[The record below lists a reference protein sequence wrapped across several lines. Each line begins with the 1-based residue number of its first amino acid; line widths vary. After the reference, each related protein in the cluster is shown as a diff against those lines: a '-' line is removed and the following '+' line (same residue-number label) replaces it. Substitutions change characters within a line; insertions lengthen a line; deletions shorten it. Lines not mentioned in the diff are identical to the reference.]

1 VERFHNITDVPGVKV
16 GNEEDKLGYTGCT
29 VLLLEKGAVCG
40 VDVRGSA
47 PGTRETDLL
56 NPVNLIDRVH
66 SICLAGG
73 SAYGLDAAS
82 GVMQFLEKKGIGL
95 DVGAGVVP
103 IVPSAVL
110 FDLPVGDPSIRPD
123 QKMGYKAASNA
134 KRGYFP
140 LGNSGAGCGAT
151 VGKIAGH
158 HRAMKG
164 GLGSASKVFP
174 NGLVVGAIVAVNAM
188 GEIRNPETGEV
199 IAGAR
204 DDQGKIKS
212 SLEWMLEQP
221 AIPLKPGTNTTIGV
235 VACNAKLTKSQASK
249 VASMAHNGLA
259 RTIYPVHTMFDGDTI
274 FSLSTGDMSASVDLI
289 GTIAADLLAEAVIL
303 AVQNAEGIEGFPS
316 SKEVMNLIKK
326 GRLQ

>member
-1 VERFHNITDVPGVKV
+1 MEQFQNITDVPGIKV
-16 GNEEDKLGYTGCT
+16 GNEENRLGYTGCT
-29 VLLLEKGAVCG
+29 VLLMEKGAVCG

-56 NPVNLIDRVH
+56 NPMNLVDRVH

-82 GVMQFLEKKGIGL
+82 GVMQFLEKEGIGL
-95 DVGAGVVP
+95 DVGVGVVP

-110 FDLPVGDPSIRPD
+110 FDLSVGDPSVRPD
-123 QKMGYKAASNA
+123 QKMGYQAASNA
-134 KRGYFP
+134 KRGRFP
-140 LGNSGAGCGAT
+140 FGNSGAGCGAT
-151 VGKIAGH
+151 VGKVAGH

-174 NGLVVGAIVAVNAM
+174 NGLIVGAIVAVNAM

-204 DDQGKIKS
+204 DDQGRIRS
-212 SLEWMLEQP
+212 SLDWMLEQT
-221 AIPLKPGTNTTIGV
+221 AIPLTAGTNTTIGV

-249 VASMAHNGLA
+249 VASMAHDGLA
-259 RTIYPVHTMFDGDTI
+259 KTIYPVHTMFDGDTI
-274 FSLSTGDMSASVDLI
+274 FSLATGDMLASVDLI

-303 AVQNAEGIEGFPS
+303 AIKNAEGIEGFPS
-316 SKEVMNLIKK
+316 SKEVNEYH
-326 GRLQ
+326 